1 MGGCSTKRELII
13 ELETSGLTSE
23 RGELIHYHAINR
35 WDQDDEFDE
44 WAKPVAA
51 LSQDAQRIVG
61 VTNEQLAGCRPSDV
75 VLEDFLAFFDHIAL
89 TEGFSRK

>member
-1 MGGCSTKRELII
+1 MCSRGMKRELII

-23 RGELIHYHAINR
+23 TGEIIRYRAINR
-35 WDQDDEFDE
+35 WDPDDEIDE
-44 WAKPVAA
+44 WAKPVSA

-75 VLEDFLAFFDHIAL
+75 VLEDFLAFFDYIAL
-89 TEGFSRK
+89 TEGMSRK